1 MRASALLGD
10 IAAQS
15 LRPLMAHCHLGLGA
29 LYRRAGKRQEAREH
43 ITTAVTMF
51 GEMDMRYWRGRVETE
66 TDDAGDVDVAAA
78 SLTRRGT
85 VKVPAGI
92 LRLAPPR
99 PPTRRPRLGHGF
111 FNTIMSVPLIVSV
124 VPSLSHRRMICSTA
138 SLSWRGSQT

>member
-1 MRASALLGD
+1 MRARALLGD
-10 IAAQS
+10 IAAHPDRFEVDTAEAHYRQALAEALG
-15 LRPLMAHCHLGLGA
+15 LRLLMAHCHLRLGA

-92 LRLAPPR
+92 LRP
-99 PPTRRPRLGHGF
+99 
-111 FNTIMSVPLIVSV
+111 VSV
-124 VPSLSHRRMICSTA
+124 TA
-138 SLSWRGSQT
+138 SSTRSSRCR